1 MMLTRLELRRF
12 KRFDD
17 LGLQLT
23 PGINVIK
30 GPNESGKSSLIQAF
44 LASLFWKATST
55 KREVSE
61 WRSWGTDE
69 GFILC
74 LEGQEEGES
83 WSLTK
88 DFAARTSLLRYRGEE
103 TTDAN
108 RINEKLGDW
117 LGLATEELYCS
128 TAGIR
133 QEEIQDISSGR
144 RQLAESLQ
152 RTIAGG
158 GASAPGALKE
168 LKGILDDLNRGRTS
182 PAKRPGLIAAAQA
195 ELNRLEDEYAK
206 ASERSE
212 RTREATGEIAR
223 ITESCQ
229 DLRQEADALDRVI
242 EESRERLQLEEE
254 LERLRGD
261 FDRADR
267 ESRLLDEC
275 AELEQQAA
283 RFDLVSRVLEH
294 GEMLDTLKQ
303 QGAGLQATRAG
314 LEVELDR
321 YKSELTRVPAWER
334 VALALVILLAAA
346 GVAGLFFSV
355 WAVLALGLAIAAAVG
370 VTVRRL
376 ILRRSRQ
383 QAGAHL
389 LQRIDELGAEA
400 HRVETQLQG
409 LAHAAGCATVQDL
422 WNLGAEYRAF
432 DALREA
438 NHRAMEALGIRP
450 GEVGRQTE
458 VDDLATGIASRQA
471 RLTVLAPTSLEG
483 VELRKAELRRESVA
497 GELERLEAERIR
509 LSVVT
514 DSADEEEILRLEEE
528 MAEAGERL
536 EARQR
541 QARVYEIATEL
552 IGEAARS
559 TTVSVA
565 EVLKSEIGKH
575 ISVITGGKYRQ
586 VEVDPETLT
595 MQVRSEEKRGMVDAG
610 ELSRGTI
617 DQLYLVARLSLMRNI
632 AGGRRP
638 PLLLDDSFVTFDRDR
653 LNRAMRL
660 VRAFSRDYQVL
671 LFTCYDTFD
680 SFADNL
686 VNLEQISRVR
696 RLEL

>member
-1 MMLTRLELRRF
+1 MKLTRLELRRF

-44 LASLFWKATST
+44 LAGLFWKATST

-61 WRSWGTDE
+61 CRSWGTDE
-69 GFILC
+69 GFVLC
-74 LEGQEEGES
+74 IEGEEDGEP

-88 DFAARTSLLRYRGEE
+88 DFAARTSLLRFRGEE
-103 TTDAN
+103 TTDAS
-108 RINEKLGDW
+108 RISEKLGDW

-158 GASAPGALKE
+158 GASAPAALKE
-168 LKGILDDLNRGRTS
+168 IKGVLDELNRGRTS
-182 PAKRPGLIAAAQA
+182 PAKRPGLIATAQA
-195 ELNRLEDEYAK
+195 ELTRLEEQYAQ
-206 ASERSE
+206 ASERAA
-212 RTREATGEIAR
+212 RTQEATGEMTR
-223 ITESCQ
+223 ITESLGN
-229 DLRQEADALDRVI
+229 LRQEAEALDLVI
-242 EESRERLQLEEE
+242 GESRERLQLEDE

-261 FDRADR
+261 FDRTVR
-267 ESRLLDEC
+267 EAGLLEEC

-283 RFDLVSRVLEH
+283 RFDKVAHVLEH
-294 GEMLDTLKQ
+294 GEMLDRLKQ
-303 QGAGLQATRAG
+303 EGASLQTTRAG

-334 VALALVILLAAA
+334 AALVFVMLLAAA
-346 GVAGLFFSV
+346 GVAGLFFTA
-355 WAVLALGLAIAAAVG
+355 WAVLALGAAFAGAVG

-376 ILRRSRQ
+376 ILSRSRR

-400 HRVETQLQG
+400 HRVETKLQG
-409 LAHAAGCATVQDL
+409 LVHAAGCATVQDL
-422 WNLGAEYRAF
+422 WNLGAEYQAF
-432 DALREA
+432 DGLREA
-438 NHRAMEALGIRP
+438 NRRAMEALGIRP
-450 GEVGRQTE
+450 GDTKRQAE
-458 VDDLATGIASRQA
+458 IDRLATGISARQA
-471 RLTVLAPTSLEG
+471 RLSVLAPTSLEG
-483 VELRKAELRRESVA
+483 VELRKAQLRWEGIA

-514 DSADEEEILRLEEE
+514 DGADEEEMLRLEEE
-528 MAEAGERL
+528 IAEVRERL
-536 EARQR
+536 EARGR
-541 QARVYEIATEL
+541 QARVYEIAAEL

-586 VEVDPETLT
+586 VEVDPETLS
-595 MQVRSEEKRGMVDAG
+595 MQVFSEEKRGMVDAG
-610 ELSRGTI
+610 ELSRGTV

-632 AGGRRP
+632 AAGRRP

-696 RLEL
+696 RLDF